1 MRKIQLRSGAA
12 RCRRLSQTSSMAGS
26 SRSINSERRIFREA
40 AIAPA
45 PSGYSTLQSAF
56 INAQI
61 TLPEIAKKAQSHDE
75 PLIQGLY
82 LPCVLAEAVNGPASR
97 TQRLVIQRI
106 SNAQIAR

>member
-26 SRSINSERRIFREA
+26 SRSINQSVAFSAKR
-40 AIAPA
+40 APA

-61 TLPEIAKKAQSHDE
+61 TLPDIAKKAQSHDE